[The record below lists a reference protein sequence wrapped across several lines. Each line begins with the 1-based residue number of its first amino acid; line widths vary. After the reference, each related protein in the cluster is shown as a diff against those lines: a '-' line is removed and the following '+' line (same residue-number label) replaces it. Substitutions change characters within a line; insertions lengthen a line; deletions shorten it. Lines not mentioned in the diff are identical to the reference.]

1 MEEAGNRNT
10 CLTLSMKEDFLGVD
24 STLTGAA
31 GSETEV
37 CLDAI
42 SALVD
47 VTGSRTEK
55 CLGAISALANAI
67 CSKLE
72 DLLGAVS
79 ALADATLMEMT
90 SSVLITELG
99 NTSLADTSVTG
110 ITPGF
115 LTGIISNGINPS
127 SLGFF
132 SKLVIFCPT
141 LLCTPPT
148 ETVDNE

>member
-115 LTGIISNGINPS
+115 LTASENPNFDIIH
-127 SLGFF
+127 
-132 SKLVIFCPT
+132 LVTLRYILDLQCSGLYYVMKYIF
-141 LLCTPPT
+141 
-148 ETVDNE
+148 